1 MTTGT
6 RERRGRRRRSRDERS
21 QVTVL
26 IVGFAAIVL
35 LLIGVVVDAT
45 AAYVQRQGLDSLA
58 DGAALHGSDLGATG
72 RDVYTGGV
80 TDAPLEITRA
90 RARTAV
96 ADYLASVGAHRR
108 YPGLR
113 YEVSV
118 VGGAQRVV
126 VRLRAPVDLPLAI
139 PGSPGSA
146 SVAATGSSSVVPD

>member
-1 MTTGT
+1 M
-6 RERRGRRRRSRDERS
+6 
-21 QVTVL
+21 TVL
-26 IVGFAAIVL
+26 IVGFAAVVL

-90 RARTAV
+90 QARAAV

-113 YEVSV
+113 YEVSL
-118 VGGAQRVV
+118 VGAERVV

-139 PGSPGSA
+139 PGSPSSA
-146 SVAATGSSSVVPD
+146 SVAATGSSSVLPD

>member
-1 MTTGT
+1 M
-6 RERRGRRRRSRDERS
+6 
-21 QVTVL
+21 L

-58 DGAALHGSDLGATG
+58 DGAALHGSDLGVAG
-72 RDVYTGGV
+72 GDVYTEGV
-80 TDAPLEITRA
+80 SEAPLDISRAHA
-90 RARTAV
+90 RAAV
-96 ADYLASVGAHRR
+96 ADYLAAVGAHRR

-113 YEVSV
+113 YEVTV
-118 VGGAQRVV
+118 VAGDRVV
-126 VRLRAPVDLPLAI
+126 VRLHAPVDLPLAI